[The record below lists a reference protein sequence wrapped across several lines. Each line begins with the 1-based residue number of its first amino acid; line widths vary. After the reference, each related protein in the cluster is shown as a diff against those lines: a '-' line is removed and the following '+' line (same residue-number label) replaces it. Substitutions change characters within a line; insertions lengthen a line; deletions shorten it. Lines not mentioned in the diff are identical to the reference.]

1 METRTERRKREKRQS
16 RIKVFKY
23 IILLSTFVLL
33 YFGIKLVNDNIIYLD
48 YFKNPII
55 FKFDLK
61 NREVYLFG
69 KAYFLDFKVFK
80 KSY

>member
-1 METRTERRKREKRQS
+1 LGTRTERRKRERRQS
-16 RIKVFKY
+16 RIRIYKY

-33 YFGIKLVNDNIIYLD
+33 YFGIKVVNDNIVYLD

-55 FKFDLK
+55 FRLNFK

-69 KAYFLDFKVFK
+69 KSYFLDFKVFK